1 MPGMNEA
8 LASLT
13 LDTTNDRTRFLHFP
27 QEILLNVIE
36 TAHEAYVEMEKHDE
50 PHPLTNLRL

>member
-1 MPGMNEA
+1 MNEA

-13 LDTTNDRTRFLHFP
+13 LDTASDGFRFLHFP

-36 TAHEAYVEMEKHDE
+36 VAHEAYVGKEKHE
-50 PHPLTNLRL
+50 QPHPLTNLRL